1 MEGKDGQEQGPG
13 NHASTKVPPTA
24 SSQPPRSQVSDIEE
38 DDLDDLDGIW
48 FTTSTSN
55 RRLTPNADILDEFSA
70 VKIDGAQNES
80 EPPEPAPKDVVEDAE
95 LSNAATDEFNK
106 QLQEQMAALLGN
118 VDETPEMRKEIE
130 NMMEELGAAADSR
143 PSEAADRGKKSE
155 TQQTLP
161 PRVEDDFQAT
171 IRKTMERMQNSG
183 EQASAALAAEDSD
196 DIVAQM
202 LKEMQSGGLDGAGG
216 EEEFSKMLMGMME
229 QLTNKEILYEP
240 MKELHNKFPAWMAKN
255 RDKVK
260 KDDLRRYDDQQRLV
274 AEIVGKFEEKGYS
287 DAKAADRE
295 YIVERMQQ
303 VSWYKPMY
311 DLSLTYVDKMQAA
324 GSPPPD
330 LVGDMSAAQEALG
343 NLDAGCP
350 QQ

>member
-1 MEGKDGQEQGPG
+1 M
-13 NHASTKVPPTA
+13 
-24 SSQPPRSQVSDIEE
+24 SDNE
-38 DDLDDLDGIW
+38 DDLDDLD
-48 FTTSTSN
+48 
-55 RRLTPNADILDEFSA
+55 DILDEFSA
-70 VKIDGAQNES
+70 TRIDGAPK
-80 EPPEPAPKDVVEDAE
+80 EPQPLEPGLKDVPEDAE
-95 LSNAATDEFNK
+95 LSNAAADEFSK

-130 NMMEELGAAADSR
+130 NMMQELGAAADSK
-143 PSEAADRGKKSE
+143 PSEVVEKGKSE
-155 TQQTLP
+155 TRQTVP
-161 PRVEDDFQAT
+161 PREDDGFQST

-183 EQASAALAAEDSD
+183 EQASAAAAAEDSD
-196 DIVAQM
+196 DIIAQM

-240 MKELHNKFPAWMAKN
+240 MKELHDKFPGWMAKN
-255 RDKVK
+255 RDNVK

-274 AEIVGKFEEKGYS
+274 AEIVGKFEERGYS

-303 VSWYKPMY
+303 
-311 DLSLTYVDKMQAA
+311 MQAA

>member
-1 MEGKDGQEQGPG
+1 MERKDGQDEGLR
-13 NHASTKVPPTA
+13 NHASTKEPTTA
-24 SSQPPRSQVSDIEE
+24 SLQPPRSQVSGVEE
-38 DDLDDLDGIW
+38 DDLDDLD
-48 FTTSTSN
+48 
-55 RRLTPNADILDEFSA
+55 DILDEFSA
-70 VKIDGAQNES
+70 TNIDGAQKES
-80 EPPEPAPKDVVEDAE
+80 EPLEPAPKHVPEDAE
-95 LSNAATDEFNK
+95 LSDAAADEFSK

-130 NMMEELGAAADSR
+130 NMMQELGAAADSR
-143 PSEAADRGKKSE
+143 PSEAAERGKKSE
-155 TQQTLP
+155 TRQAVP
-161 PRVEDDFQAT
+161 PRGEDDFQTT

-183 EQASAALAAEDSD
+183 EQASAAVAAEDPD

-202 LKEMQSGGLDGAGG
+202 LKEMQSGSLDGAGG

-240 MKELHNKFPAWMAKN
+240 MKELHDKFPEWMTKN
-255 RDKVK
+255 RDNVK
-260 KDDLRRYDDQQRLV
+260 KDDLRRYYEQQRLV
-274 AEIVGKFEEKGYS
+274 AEIVGKFEERAYS

-303 VSWYKPMY
+303 
-311 DLSLTYVDKMQAA
+311 MQAA